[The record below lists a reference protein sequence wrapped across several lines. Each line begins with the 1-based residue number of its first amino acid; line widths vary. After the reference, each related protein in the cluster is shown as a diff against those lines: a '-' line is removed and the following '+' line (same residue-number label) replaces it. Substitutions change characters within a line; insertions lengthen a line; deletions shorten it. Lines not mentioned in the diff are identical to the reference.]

1 MFLVLATIY
10 MKGHENR
17 HINATFT
24 TNIMNYTCVYA
35 YFSTFVPG
43 NYLNRTDFNT
53 MHYFSRL
60 ENTIKSNWNG
70 IAVANYRGE
79 SFTYGELATQIA
91 RFHVFFEAVG
101 LKKGD
106 KVALCAKNSARWGI
120 TFFAANTYEAVLVPI
135 LADFHPESV
144 NSLVDHSE
152 SKVLL
157 TDTDIWTKLDITKM
171 PQIQAVFSS
180 SDFSLLYAADEK
192 IQKACDELD
201 AMFAA
206 KYPNGFSAE
215 YVSYPTD
222 NDKELAIIN
231 YTSGTTSAPKGVM
244 LRYECVSENVSFG
257 QKRLPCGLGDTL
269 VSMLPMAHMYGM
281 MFELIYPVCNGA
293 AIYYLGKTPTPAL
306 LLGAL
311 KEIKPY
317 LVITVPLVMEKI
329 FKSKVAPIVN
339 KPVMKV
345 VCAIPG
351 LNQVIFKKVRNTL
364 LEAFGGRIREI
375 VMGGAALNPDVEKW
389 FRRFKLPFTVGY
401 GMTEA
406 APLLAYEDW
415 WEFAPKSCGK
425 AVDSVEV
432 RIDSEDPY
440 TKVGEIQAKG
450 ISLMSG
456 YYKNEEATAAAF
468 TEDGWMR
475 TGDLGLLDKK
485 GNIYIKGRS
494 KNMILSANGQ
504 NIYPEEIEAVV
515 NNQPYVIESVVVDR
529 GAKLVALI
537 YADADAMKAAGVDE
551 QTFKAQVIAEV
562 NVSMPAYSKI
572 GLVEIMAEPFE
583 KTPKM
588 SIKRF
593 MYK

>member
-1 MFLVLATIY
+1 
-10 MKGHENR
+10 MKH
-17 HINATFT
+17 
-24 TNIMNYTCVYA
+24 
-35 YFSTFVPG
+35 
-43 NYLNRTDFNT
+43 YLT
-53 MHYFSRL
+53 RL
-60 ENTIKSNWNG
+60 EEAIKNNWSRPALG
-70 IAVANYRGE
+70 NYRGE
-79 SFTYGELATQIA
+79 LFTFADLATNIA
-91 RFHVFFEAVG
+91 KFHVFFKAVG
-101 LKKGD
+101 LEKGD

-120 TFFAANTYEAVLVPI
+120 TFFAANTYEAVVVPI
-135 LADFHPESV
+135 LADFHPDSV

-157 TDTDIWTKLDITKM
+157 TDTDIWNKLDIRKM
-171 PQIQAVFSS
+171 PSVKVVISS
-180 SDFSLLYAADEK
+180 SDFSLLYAADEEL
-192 IQKACDELD
+192 QKASDNLQ
-201 AMFAA
+201 AMFEAA
-206 KYPNGFSAE
+206 YPDGFTAAD
-215 YVSYPTD
+215 VTYPTN
-222 NDKELAIIN
+222 NDKDLAIIN

-244 LRYECVSENVSFG
+244 LRYECLSANVEFG
-257 QKRLPCGLGDTL
+257 QKRLPSYPEDKI

-281 MFELIYPVCNGA
+281 MFELIYPLCGGSS
-293 AIYYLGKTPTPAL
+293 IYYLGKTPTPAL
-306 LLGAL
+306 LLGAM
-311 KEIKPY
+311 KEVRPY

-329 FKSKVAPIVN
+329 FKSKVAPIVK

-345 VCAIPG
+345 LCAIPG
-351 LNQVIFKKVRNTL
+351 VNQLIFKKVRNTL
-364 LEAFGGRIREI
+364 LGAFGGQVREI

-415 WEFAPKSCGK
+415 WEFVSKSCGK
-425 AVDSVEV
+425 CVDSVEV

-440 TKVGEIQAKG
+440 NKVGEIQAKG

-485 GNIYIKGRS
+485 GNIFIKGRS

-515 NNQPYVIESVVVDR
+515 NNQPYVIESLVINR

-537 YADADAMKAAGVDE
+537 YMDSEA
-551 QTFKAQVIAEV
+551 FKASGADMELYKQELILEV
-562 NVSMPAYSKI
+562 NKSMPTYSR
-572 GLVEIMAEPFE
+572 LNMVEVKAEPFE

>member
-1 MFLVLATIY
+1 
-10 MKGHENR
+10 
-17 HINATFT
+17 
-24 TNIMNYTCVYA
+24 
-35 YFSTFVPG
+35 
-43 NYLNRTDFNT
+43 
-53 MHYFSRL
+53 MHYLSRL
-60 ENTIKSNWNG
+60 EQAIKNNWDRPALGNF
-70 IAVANYRGE
+70 RGE
-79 SFTYGELATQIA
+79 LFTFGEFATQIA
-91 RFHVFFEAVG
+91 RFHLFFEKIG

-135 LADFHPESV
+135 LADFHPDSV

-152 SKVLL
+152 SLVLL
-157 TDTDIWTKLDITKM
+157 TDTDIWNKLDITKM
-171 PQIQAVFSS
+171 PTVKAVLSS
-180 SDFSLLYAADEK
+180 SDFSLLYAADEE
-192 IQKACDELD
+192 ISKANETLQE
-201 AMFAA
+201 AFEV
-206 KYPNGFSAE
+206 KYPNGFSAAD
-215 YVSYPTD
+215 VAYPTD
-222 NDKELAIIN
+222 NDKDLAIIN

-244 LRYECVSENVSFG
+244 LRYECLSENVAFG
-257 QKRLPCGLGDTL
+257 QKRLPSYPEDKI

-281 MFELIYPVCNGA
+281 MFELIYPLCGGSS
-293 AIYYLGKTPTPAL
+293 IYYLGKTPTPAL
-306 LLGAL
+306 LLGAMA
-311 KEIKPY
+311 EVKPY

-329 FKSKVAPIVN
+329 FKSKVAPVVN
-339 KPVMKV
+339 KPAMKV
-345 VCAIPG
+345 LCAIPG
-351 LNQVIFKKVRNTL
+351 VNQLIFKKIRNTL
-364 LEAFGGRIREI
+364 LNAFGGNVREI

-406 APLLAYEDW
+406 APLMAYEDW
-415 WEFAPKSCGK
+415 WEFASKSCGK

-432 RIDSEDPY
+432 RIDSDDPY

-450 ISLMSG
+450 NSLMSG
-456 YYKNEEATAAAF
+456 YYKNDEATAAAF
-468 TEDGWMR
+468 TKDGWMR

-485 GNIYIKGRS
+485 GNIFIKGRS

-515 NNQPYVIESVVVDR
+515 NNQPYVIESVVVSR

-537 YADADAMKAAGVDE
+537 YMDAEKVKAEAVDAEEYKKTLM
-551 QTFKAQVIAEV
+551 AEV
-562 NVSMPAYSKI
+562 NKAMPAYSKLN
-572 GLVEIMAEPFE
+572 LVEWMDQPFE

>member
-1 MFLVLATIY
+1 
-10 MKGHENR
+10 MK
-17 HINATFT
+17 
-24 TNIMNYTCVYA
+24 
-35 YFSTFVPG
+35 
-43 NYLNRTDFNT
+43 
-53 MHYFSRL
+53 HYFSRL
-60 ENTIKSNWNG
+60 EEQIKANWERP
-70 IAVANYRGE
+70 ALANFRGE
-79 SFTYGELATQIA
+79 SFTFGELATQIA
-91 RFHVFFEAVG
+91 KFHVFFDAVG
-101 LKKGD
+101 IKKGD

-135 LADFHPESV
+135 LADFHPDSV

-152 SKVLL
+152 SVLLL
-157 TDTDIWTKLDITKM
+157 TDTDIWSKLDIEKM
-171 PQIQAVFSS
+171 PKLKAVISS

-192 IQKACDELD
+192 VQAVNDDIDEL
-201 AMFAA
+201 FAA
-206 KYPNGFSAE
+206 KYPTGFSASD
-215 YVSYPTD
+215 VSYPKE
-222 NDKELAIIN
+222 NDKDLAIIN

-244 LRYECVSENVSFG
+244 LRYECISANVEFG
-257 QKRLPCGLGDTL
+257 QKRLPSYPGDTI

-281 MFELIYPVCNGA
+281 MFELIYPVCGGSSV
-293 AIYYLGKTPTPAL
+293 YYLGKTPTPAL
-306 LLGAL
+306 LLGAMA
-311 KEIKPY
+311 EVKPY

-329 FKSKVAPIVN
+329 FKSKVAPVIN

-345 VCAIPG
+345 LTAIPG
-351 LNQVIFKKVRNTL
+351 VNQLIFKKIRTTL
-364 LEAFGGRIREI
+364 LNAFGGKVREI

-389 FRRFKLPFTVGY
+389 FMKFKLPFTVGY

-425 AVDSVEV
+425 CVDSVEI

-440 TKVGEIQAKG
+440 NKVGEIQAKG

-475 TGDLGLLDKK
+475 TGDLGLIDKK
-485 GNIYIKGRS
+485 GNIFIKGRS

-515 NNQPYVIESVVVDR
+515 NNQPYVVESVVIDR
-529 GAKLVALI
+529 GASLVALV
-537 YADADAMKAAGVDE
+537 YVDSEKLAQDGVSIDE
-551 QTFKAQVIAEV
+551 HVKNVQNEV
-562 NVSMPAYSKI
+562 NKSMPAYSKI
-572 GLVEIMAEPFE
+572 SKVEVMDQPFE

>member
-1 MFLVLATIY
+1 
-10 MKGHENR
+10 MKH
-17 HINATFT
+17 
-24 TNIMNYTCVYA
+24 
-35 YFSTFVPG
+35 
-43 NYLNRTDFNT
+43 YLK
-53 MHYFSRL
+53 RL
-60 ENTIKSNWNG
+60 EEAIKNNWQRPALG
-70 IAVANYRGE
+70 NYRGE
-79 SFTYGELATQIA
+79 LFTFGELATNIA
-91 RFHVFFEAVG
+91 RFHVFFKAIG
-101 LKKGD
+101 LEKGD

-135 LADFHPESV
+135 LADFHPDSV

-157 TDTDIWTKLDITKM
+157 TDTDIWNKLDIKKM
-171 PQIQAVFSS
+171 PSVKVVISS
-180 SDFSLLYAADEK
+180 SDFSLLYAADETL
-192 IQKACDELD
+192 QKASDNLQTLFD
-201 AMFAA
+201 AAYPDGFTAA
-206 KYPNGFSAE
+206 D
-215 YVSYPTD
+215 VSYPTD
-222 NDKELAIIN
+222 NDKNLAIIN

-244 LRYECVSENVSFG
+244 LRYECLSANVEFG
-257 QKRLPCGLGDTL
+257 QKRLPSYPEDKV

-281 MFELIYPVCNGA
+281 MFELIYPLCGGSS
-293 AIYYLGKTPTPAL
+293 IYYLGKTPTPAL
-306 LLGAL
+306 LLGAM
-311 KEIKPY
+311 KEVRPY

-329 FKSKVAPIVN
+329 FKSKVAPVVK
-339 KPVMKV
+339 KPAMKV
-345 VCAIPG
+345 LCAIPG
-351 LNQVIFKKVRNTL
+351 VNQLIFKKIRNTL
-364 LEAFGGRIREI
+364 LGAFGGQVREI

-415 WEFAPKSCGK
+415 WEFASKSCGK
-425 AVDSVEV
+425 CVDSVEV

-440 TKVGEIQAKG
+440 NKVGEIQAKG

-485 GNIYIKGRS
+485 GNIFIKGRS

-515 NNQPYVIESVVVDR
+515 NNQPYVIESVVINR

-537 YADADAMKAAGVDE
+537 YMDSEA
-551 QTFKAQVIAEV
+551 FKASGADIELYKQELILEV
-562 NVSMPAYSKI
+562 NRSMPTYSRLN
-572 GLVEIMAEPFE
+572 LVEVKSEPFE

>member
-1 MFLVLATIY
+1 
-10 MKGHENR
+10 
-17 HINATFT
+17 
-24 TNIMNYTCVYA
+24 
-35 YFSTFVPG
+35 
-43 NYLNRTDFNT
+43 

-206 KYPNGFSAE
+206 KYPNGFTAE
-215 YVSYPTD
+215 HVSYPTD

-244 LRYECVSENVSFG
+244 LRYECISENVSFG
-257 QKRLPCGLGDTL
+257 QKRLPCGPGDTL

-293 AIYYLGKTPTPAL
+293 SIYYLGKTPTPAL

-345 VCAIPG
+345 LCAIPG
-351 LNQVIFKKVRNTL
+351 VNQLIFKKVRNTL

-415 WEFAPKSCGK
+415 WEFASKSCGK
-425 AVDSVEV
+425 AVDSVVV

-529 GAKLVALI
+529 GAKLVALV
-537 YADADAMKAAGVDE
+537 YADADAMKAAGVDAE
-551 QTFKAQVIAEV
+551 TFKSQIISEV
-562 NVSMPAYSKI
+562 NLSMPAYSKI
-572 GLVEIMAEPFE
+572 GLVEIMTEPFE

>member
-1 MFLVLATIY
+1 MSVCIFDYFCGEFL
-10 MKGHENR
+10 E
-17 HINATFT
+17 
-24 TNIMNYTCVYA
+24 
-35 YFSTFVPG
+35 PG
-43 NYLNRTDFNT
+43 DD
-53 MHYFSRL
+53 MHYLSRL
-60 ENTIKSNWNG
+60 EQAIKTNWERP
-70 IAVANYRGE
+70 AVMNYRGE
-79 SFTYGELATQIA
+79 GFTFGEVATQIA
-91 RFHVFFEAVG
+91 KFHTFFEAIG
-101 LKKGD
+101 LQKGE
-106 KVALCAKNSARWGI
+106 KVALCAKNSARWGV

-135 LADFHPESV
+135 LADFHPDSV

-152 SKVLL
+152 SVILL
-157 TDTDIWTKLDITKM
+157 TDSDIWAKLDITKM
-171 PQIQAVFSS
+171 PSLKAVLSS
-180 SDFSLLYAADEK
+180 SDFSLLYAADEN
-192 IQKACDELD
+192 IQKAGDEMDKL
-201 AMFAA
+201 FNE
-206 KYPNGFSAE
+206 KYPSGFSAAD
-215 YVSYPTD
+215 VSYPTD
-222 NDKELAIIN
+222 NEKDLAIIN

-244 LRYECVSENVSFG
+244 LRYECLSENVSFG
-257 QKRLPCGLGDTL
+257 QKRLPCYPGDQI

-281 MFELIYPVCNGA
+281 MFELIYPLCGGA
-293 AIYYLGKTPTPAL
+293 TIYYLGKTPTPAL
-306 LLGAL
+306 LLGAMA
-311 KEIKPY
+311 EVKPY

-329 FKSKVAPIVN
+329 FKSKVAPVVN
-339 KPVMKV
+339 KPAMKV
-345 VCAIPG
+345 LCALPG
-351 LNQVIFKKVRNTL
+351 VNQLIFKKIRNTL
-364 LEAFGGRIREI
+364 LSAFGGKVREI

-415 WEFAPKSCGK
+415 WEFASKSCGK

-432 RIDSEDPY
+432 RINSEDPY

-450 ISLMSG
+450 NSIMSG

-515 NNQPYVIESVVVDR
+515 NNQPYVIESVVISR
-529 GAKLVALI
+529 GTKIVALVFM
-537 YADADAMKAAGVDE
+537 DADKLKAEAVDVE
-551 QTFKAQVIAEV
+551 LYTKTLMIEV
-562 NVSMPAYSKI
+562 NKSMPAYSKI
-572 GLVEIMAEPFE
+572 NLVEVMDKPFE

>member
-1 MFLVLATIY
+1 
-10 MKGHENR
+10 MKH
-17 HINATFT
+17 
-24 TNIMNYTCVYA
+24 
-35 YFSTFVPG
+35 
-43 NYLNRTDFNT
+43 YLT
-53 MHYFSRL
+53 RL
-60 ENTIKSNWNG
+60 EEAIKSNWQRPALG
-70 IAVANYRGE
+70 NYRGE
-79 SFTYGELATQIA
+79 LFTFGDLAKQIA
-91 RFHVFFEAVG
+91 KFHVFFKSIG

-106 KVALCAKNSARWGI
+106 KVALCAKNSARWGV

-135 LADFHPESV
+135 LADFHPDSV

-157 TDTDIWTKLDITKM
+157 TDTDIWNKLDITKM
-171 PQIQAVFSS
+171 PTVKAVISS
-180 SDFSLLYAADEK
+180 SDFSLLYAADEA
-192 IQKACDELD
+192 IQKASDDLQNLFD
-201 AMFAA
+201 AAYPDGFTAA
-206 KYPNGFSAE
+206 N
-215 YVSYPTD
+215 VSYPTN

-244 LRYECVSENVSFG
+244 LRYECLSANVEFG
-257 QKRLPCGLGDTL
+257 QKRLPSYPEDKV

-281 MFELIYPVCNGA
+281 MFELIYPLCGGSS
-293 AIYYLGKTPTPAL
+293 IYYLGKTPTPAL
-306 LLGAL
+306 LLGAM
-311 KEIKPY
+311 KEVKPY

-329 FKSKVAPIVN
+329 FKSKVAPVVK
-339 KPVMKV
+339 KPAMKV
-345 VCAIPG
+345 LCAIPG
-351 LNQVIFKKVRNTL
+351 VNQLIFKKIRNTL
-364 LEAFGGRIREI
+364 LTAFGGQVREI
-375 VMGGAALNPDVEKW
+375 IMGGAALNPDVEKW

-415 WEFAPKSCGK
+415 WEFASKSCGK
-425 AVDSVEV
+425 CVDSVEV

-440 TKVGEIQAKG
+440 NKVGEIQAKG

-485 GNIYIKGRS
+485 GNIFIKGRS

-515 NNQPYVIESVVVDR
+515 NNQPYVIESVVINR

-537 YADADAMKAAGVDE
+537 YMDSEA
-551 QTFKAQVIAEV
+551 FKASGADIELYKQELILEV
-562 NVSMPAYSKI
+562 NRSMPTYSRLN
-572 GLVEIMAEPFE
+572 LVEVKSEPFE

>member
-1 MFLVLATIY
+1 
-10 MKGHENR
+10 MK
-17 HINATFT
+17 
-24 TNIMNYTCVYA
+24 
-35 YFSTFVPG
+35 
-43 NYLNRTDFNT
+43 
-53 MHYFSRL
+53 HYFTRL
-60 ENTIKSNWNG
+60 EEAIKANWERPALGNF
-70 IAVANYRGE
+70 RGE
-79 SFTYGELATQIA
+79 LFTFGEFATQIE
-91 RFHVFFEAVG
+91 RFHIFFEAIG

-135 LADFHPESV
+135 LADFHPDSV

-152 SKVLL
+152 STVLL
-157 TDTDIWTKLDITKM
+157 TDTDIWAKLDITKM
-171 PQIQAVFSS
+171 PTVKAVISS
-180 SDFSLLYAADEK
+180 SDFSLLYASDES
-192 IQKACDELD
+192 IRKANEDLD
-201 AMFAA
+201 KLFAA
-206 KYPNGFSAE
+206 KYPNGFTASDI
-215 YVSYPTD
+215 SYPVD

-244 LRYECVSENVSFG
+244 LRYECVSANVEFG
-257 QKRLPCGLGDTL
+257 QKRLPSYPEDKI

-281 MFELIYPVCNGA
+281 MFELIYPLCGGSS
-293 AIYYLGKTPTPAL
+293 IYYLGKTPTPAL
-306 LLGAL
+306 LLGAMA
-311 KEIKPY
+311 EVKPY

-329 FKSKVAPIVN
+329 FKSKVAPVVN

-345 VCAIPG
+345 LTAIPG
-351 LNQVIFKKVRNTL
+351 VNQLIFKKIRTTL
-364 LEAFGGRIREI
+364 LNAFGGNVREI

-425 AVDSVEV
+425 CVDSVEV

-440 TKVGEIQAKG
+440 NKVGEIQAKG
-450 ISLMSG
+450 ISLMTG
-456 YYKNEEATAAAF
+456 YYKNEEATKAAF

-475 TGDLGLLDKK
+475 TGDLGVLDSK
-485 GNIYIKGRS
+485 GNIFIKGRS

-515 NNQPYVIESVVVDR
+515 NNQDFVIESVVVDR
-529 GAKLVALI
+529 GASLVALV
-537 YADADAMKAAGVDE
+537 YVDKEKVAEAGLELDAQMNLLR
-551 QTFKAQVIAEV
+551 TEV
-562 NVSMPAYSKI
+562 NKVMPSYSKI
-572 GLVEIMAEPFE
+572 AKVEVMDQPFE